1 MRRFYY
7 VYTTSLAT
15 LLPPTNDPHTLFFPI
30 AKRVYH
36 ATEVQA
42 HIDDYVHSKLSPAR
56 VFTTNEAI
64 DVTQKD
70 VLEHFAI
77 ETDQQ
82 LDFVKKT
89 ITKVIHLRY
98 EMTTQE
104 VCTTREQTM
113 LADEPLCLSPTRV
126 LHSSNQN
133 LNAMGDDDDQAMGT
147 VALPE
152 DSAAGK
158 RSSSLIVGVDA
169 GVNRNLSIH
178 LDLRQ
183 RLLHLQSEEWEF
195 EKQKHRERTEL
206 EKHNLENELKLE
218 KLRQT
223 IETQKRTQLIS
234 MQGQYQT
241 ATRLVERMVTDGVH
255 DDAALQMVHLS
266 VPQLS
271 DAKMPSPLVMKEVR
285 WMVTQLI
292 DRGVLKNPSYIQ
304 LGMQGSTNKD
314 WRQTFWGLCGTSDI
328 SQATIVSPTLKRLR
342 HDEDSQHDISDEVRR
357 VYQAQSLHDPYGF
370 CGIHAVLQLKL
381 HGDGDVA
388 LFCQLART
396 LCPRKVKLPRHSATC
411 MQKGHKLVEF
421 AQESRDSNTV
431 RDLLEQ
437 SGWCLSGIFA
447 SCVLG
452 VKTTA
457 TVTKSIRGITIDLR
471 NNPTV
476 VNMVEQA
483 DPQLLSFV
491 MKYLVVCGTGYTDY
505 VTPFHH
511 LQQGPDHMTL
521 QTLQYYVQ
529 HIEMNNEAGVQCV
542 LKMPGLADVG
552 LGMFC
557 TSSRLKHAVE
567 WQHSLL
573 VQAGHHHLPWALGYM
588 QQNMHGKVFNVP
600 YNSGMSA
607 LSLQA
612 LFDHR
617 TPSVVYREQNE
628 NGWWLSK
635 ETYAGYGIIC
645 ADPYGDP
652 KFAYVHRR
660 NWSDSRTEETQ
671 SPSEILPPGLCNLPE
686 TVETLRELASTVSGT
701 PMDHW
706 SLSSM
711 SDAQRRIQEARDQPN
726 DHCAAYLQLA
736 KFDIRNGHWRYLPE
750 GVRDKMFDV
759 YRDLVRLGQRY
770 A

>member
-1 MRRFYY
+1 MGIR
-7 VYTTSLAT
+7 
-15 LLPPTNDPHTLFFPI
+15 
-30 AKRVYH
+30 
-36 ATEVQA
+36 
-42 HIDDYVHSKLSPAR
+42 
-56 VFTTNEAI
+56 
-64 DVTQKD
+64 
-70 VLEHFAI
+70 
-77 ETDQQ
+77 
-82 LDFVKKT
+82 KT
-89 ITKVIHLRY
+89 
-98 EMTTQE
+98 
-104 VCTTREQTM
+104 
-113 LADEPLCLSPTRV
+113 
-126 LHSSNQN
+126 
-133 LNAMGDDDDQAMGT
+133 
-147 VALPE
+147 
-152 DSAAGK
+152 
-158 RSSSLIVGVDA
+158 
-169 GVNRNLSIH
+169 
-178 LDLRQ
+178 
-183 RLLHLQSEEWEF
+183 
-195 EKQKHRERTEL
+195 KHRERTEL

-292 DRGVLKNPSYIQ
+292 DRGVLKNQLYIQ

-314 WRQTFWGLCGTSDI
+314 WRQTFLGFCDN
-328 SQATIVSPTLKRLR
+328 SQVTTVSPTLKRLR
-342 HDEDSQHDISDEVRR
+342 YDEDISDEVRR
-357 VYQAQSLHDPYGF
+357 VYQAQGLHDAYGF
-370 CGIHAVLQLKL
+370 CGIHAVLKL
-381 HGDGDVA
+381 HGGNVA

-396 LCPRKVKLPRHSATC
+396 LCPRKSKLPRHSATC

-421 AQESRDSNTV
+421 AQQSEDSTIV
-431 RDLLEQ
+431 RDLLGQ

-447 SCVLG
+447 SCALG
-452 VKTTA
+452 VKTTV
-457 TVTKSIRGITIDLR
+457 TVTKPTGGITIDLR
-471 NNPTV
+471 NNPAV

-483 DPQLLSFV
+483 DPLLLSFV

-529 HIEMNNEAGVQCV
+529 YIEMNNEAGVQCV
-542 LKMPGLADVG
+542 LKIPGLNDLG
-552 LGMFC
+552 LGVFC
-557 TSSRLKHAVE
+557 NSSRLKHAVE

-588 QQNMHGKVFNVP
+588 QQNMHGKLFNVP

-617 TPSVVYREQNE
+617 TPSVVYHEQNE

-635 ETYAGYGIIC
+635 ESYADYGIIC
-645 ADPYGDP
+645 ADPYGGP
-652 KFAYVHRR
+652 RFAFVHRR
-660 NWSDSRTEETQ
+660 SHTEETQ
-671 SPSEILPPGLCNLPE
+671 SPSGLLPTGLCNLPE
-686 TVETLRELASTVSGT
+686 SVEILRGLASTVSGT

-706 SLSSM
+706 SSSSM
-711 SDAQRRIQEARDQPN
+711 GDAQRRIQEARDQPN
-726 DHCAAYLQLA
+726 DHCTAYLQLD
-736 KFDIRNGHWRYLPE
+736 KFDIRNGHWRYLSE